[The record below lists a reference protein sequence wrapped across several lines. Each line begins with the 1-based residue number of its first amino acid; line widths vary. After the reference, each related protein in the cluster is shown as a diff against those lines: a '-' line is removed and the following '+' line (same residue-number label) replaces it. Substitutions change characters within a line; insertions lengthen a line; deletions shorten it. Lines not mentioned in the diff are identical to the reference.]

1 MAPVT
6 RQNKGQ
12 ATQPQED
19 VVIKEAVPKKEE
31 VPKKVAKLEKKKRKG
46 RGATYMPIII

>member
-6 RQNKGQ
+6 RQNKGH

-19 VVIKEAVPKKEE
+19 FVMRETVLEKEE
-31 VPKKVAKLEKKKRKG
+31 VPKKVAEPEKRKG
-46 RGATYMPIII
+46 RGATYMPTVI